1 MQQSHI
7 REHVLDLL
15 AKNELT
21 ISTYKRNAEASVL
34 AASFVED
41 TQSNLLFRIYVPAG
55 RLYEE
60 ELTTLLGMF
69 HDWSGS
75 VKHRTVRQGGY
86 KTPSGRV
93 IEFYGEQGMTTES
106 VGTELEE
113 FARFLGLLDQPG
125 AAEAMLQGLG
135 MDRMKAINLVARY
148 GKEARRVLLDTKHER
163 DRRMLAIQQQIESE
177 LVDDLDSVASNE
189 IESLV
194 QLLVPASPFASSSMT
209 MQLATAPGTLPSVMI
224 QQQIF
229 QHVEGVVVQNLNG
242 AVTLGVPAE
251 QLIKLVR
258 ELGADAGTALENDA
272 RELADP
278 GAPTSA
284 RIGAR
289 QRLKAFLV
297 RNGQRIESATFQM
310 AWKWIEAQVGG
321 STS

>member
-125 AAEAMLQGLG
+125 AAEAM
-135 MDRMKAINLVARY
+135 
-148 GKEARRVLLDTKHER
+148 
-163 DRRMLAIQQQIESE
+163 
-177 LVDDLDSVASNE
+177 
-189 IESLV
+189 
-194 QLLVPASPFASSSMT
+194 
-209 MQLATAPGTLPSVMI
+209 
-224 QQQIF
+224 
-229 QHVEGVVVQNLNG
+229 
-242 AVTLGVPAE
+242 
-251 QLIKLVR
+251 
-258 ELGADAGTALENDA
+258 
-272 RELADP
+272 
-278 GAPTSA
+278 
-284 RIGAR
+284 
-289 QRLKAFLV
+289 
-297 RNGQRIESATFQM
+297 
-310 AWKWIEAQVGG
+310 
-321 STS
+321 